1 MLSVGIASLN
11 RRLNIDDALRATVV
25 GRVFSDFRFRRA
37 VFGVVRDLRDLRD
50 LREVREVGD
59 GDCGREGPGM
69 REGGPDGSPSE
80 VVYYTK

>member
-1 MLSVGIASLN
+1 MMPSGQ
-11 RRLNIDDALRATVV
+11 RLWGACFQI
-25 GRVFSDFRFRRA
+25 SDFRFRRA
-37 VFGVVRDLRDLRD
+37 VFGVVRDLRDLSDLSDLSDLRDLRD
-50 LREVREVGD
+50 LREVRD

>member
-1 MLSVGIASLN
+1 M
-11 RRLNIDDALRATVV
+11 
-25 GRVFSDFRFRRA
+25 A

-50 LREVREVGD
+50 LREVREVREVGD

-69 REGGPDGSPSE
+69 REGGPDGSPSV